1 MKFLSS
7 LQVGKLSTGDSL
19 DMSPMDEAS
28 IVANDATIK
37 DMEVMSLS
45 VKVQYDGSCEGL
57 EKLVPWHSVVH
68 VWSFCSNYLVDNAV
82 EIDQIVLF
90 WPLICLSRMSLF

>member
-37 DMEVMSLS
+37 DMEVTSKCL
-45 VKVQYDGSCEGL
+45 C
-57 EKLVPWHSVVH
+57 LV
-68 VWSFCSNYLVDNAV
+68 
-82 EIDQIVLF
+82 
-90 WPLICLSRMSLF
+90 